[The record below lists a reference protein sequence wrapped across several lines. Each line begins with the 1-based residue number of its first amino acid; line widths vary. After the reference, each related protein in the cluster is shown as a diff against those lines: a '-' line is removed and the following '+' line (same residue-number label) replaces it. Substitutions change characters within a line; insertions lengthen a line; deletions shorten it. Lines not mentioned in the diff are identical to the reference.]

1 MKIDSNELRSF
12 LKDNACAI
20 GKEDCLLYANPDT
33 CRWEDAIGVLEKR
46 EEMRVKVHKHNRL
59 LYIISIVALL
69 ISIASTLRMETTNDI
84 VSFIVSVISGLYLIF
99 FMLLNYK

>member
-1 MKIDSNELRSF
+1 MKIDSNDLRSF

-20 GKEDCLLYANPDT
+20 GKEDCLLYANSDT
-33 CRWEDAIGVLEKR
+33 CRWEDAIDVLERR
-46 EEMRVKVHKHNRL
+46 EEIRTKVHKHNRL

-69 ISIASTLRMETTNDI
+69 ISIVSTLRMETTNDI
-84 VSFIVSVISGLYLIF
+84 VSFIISVISGLYLIF